1 MHKFK
6 QTIRFYDSDPAG
18 VLFYGNLH
26 RYLHAAY
33 EDFLVSN
40 ELKKY
45 FTGNEILLP
54 VIHSEADF
62 YKPLIP
68 FDAVTINV
76 TVTKLRD
83 SSYEISYE
91 VFNEKEELVATGRT
105 VHIAVDTN
113 FKKMKIPDDL
123 RKVLKLHLIQ

>member
-33 EDFLVSN
+33 EDFLTSN

-45 FTGNEILLP
+45 FAGNEILLP
-54 VIHSEADF
+54 VIHAEADF
-62 YKPLIP
+62 YKPIKP
-68 FDAVTINV
+68 FDDVTINMGV
-76 TVTKLRD
+76 SSIKE
-83 SSYEISYE
+83 SSYEINYE
-91 VFNEKEELVATGRT
+91 VYNDRKELAAKGRT
-105 VHIAVDTN
+105 VHVVVDAN
-113 FKKMKIPDDL
+113 FRKIKIPEDL
-123 RKVLKLHLIQ
+123 RQLLGLHLI